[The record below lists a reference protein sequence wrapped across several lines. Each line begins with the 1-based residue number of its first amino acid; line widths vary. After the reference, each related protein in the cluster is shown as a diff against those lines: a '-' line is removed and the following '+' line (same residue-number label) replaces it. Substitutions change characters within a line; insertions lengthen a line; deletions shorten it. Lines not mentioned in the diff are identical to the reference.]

1 MANGATRLTWTPGSA
16 PTSSTT
22 WTVSFW
28 IKRGLL
34 EDEQWVICA
43 EQGDTGNNF
52 TALYFAA
59 NDTLIW
65 REEVSGGDVAALK
78 TNRVFRDPAAWYHIV
93 LKWDTTNG
101 SAGDRMKMF
110 INGVEEGSTG
120 GYSTDTQ
127 PSSSIASEWGQQEYQ
142 GIGQQMLSGSV
153 AHGFAGSLAHFHY
166 ADGTAYDASTFGE
179 TDSTSGLWVPNT
191 SPTVAYGTNGFFLKF
206 QDASNF
212 GDDSSGNGND
222 LTSEGTGVTKTQDT
236 PNNNFCTLNP
246 LNSNHSGALTN
257 GNTTGTT
264 AADAVWRS
272 TFSTMG
278 AASGKWYWEG
288 KCVAEGSWTGIGVA
302 SIENMTA
309 ASGNSNFAHLSGGFA
324 YQDDGVAN
332 NQSSESS
339 YGDTYTTGD
348 IIGVAFDATNGNMW
362 FSKNGTWQNS
372 ATISEIAA
380 GTTTNAAFTGMASTT
395 YLPTVKFYNGTT
407 WSMNYGN
414 GYFGTT
420 IVSSS
425 ESDDAGIGSFEY
437 DVPGGYYALCTNNLG
452 DQS

>member
-1 MANGATRLTWTPGSA
+1 MATTYLTRTPGSEGNRK
-16 PTSSTT
+16 T
-22 WTVSFW
+22 WTLSGWYKRSKMGESAFFMSVGQWSVSQLCQALF
-28 IKRGLL
+28 
-34 EDEQWVICA
+34 E
-43 EQGDTGNNF
+43 GDDKLNVGGF
-52 TALYFAA
+52 T
-59 NDTLIW
+59 
-65 REEVSGGDVAALK
+65 SGGGTDFHLESD
-78 TNRVFRDPAAWYHIV
+78 RRFRDPAAWYHVVIAV
-93 LKWDTTNG
+93 DTTQAT
-101 SAGDRMKMF
+101 AGDRVKMYVNGEQLTTF
-110 INGVEEGSTG
+110 TTETYPSLNYDCAFNDTEATSVGRRNGTANCYNGV
-120 GYSTDTQ
+120 
-127 PSSSIASEWGQQEYQ
+127 
-142 GIGQQMLSGSV
+142 M
-153 AHGFAGSLAHFHY
+153 AHVHFI
-166 ADGTAYDASTFGE
+166 DGTAYAPSDFGE
-179 TDSTSGLWVPNT
+179 TDSTSGIWIAKT
-191 SPTVAYGTNGFFLKF
+191 SPSVTYGTNGFFLKF
-206 QDASNF
+206 AS
-212 GDDSSGNGND
+212 GSPYEDSSGNNND
-222 LTSEGTGVTKTQDT
+222 FTLGAGTLTQTKDT
-236 PNNNFCTLNP
+236 PDNNFCTLNP
-246 LNSNHSGALTN
+246 LNKNHSGALTN

-288 KCVAEGSWTGIGVA
+288 KCVSEGAYTGIGVA
-302 SIENMTA
+302 SIKNMTA

-348 IIGVAFDATNGNMW
+348 IIGVACDATNGNMW

-372 ATISEIAA
+372 ATIAEIAA

-420 IVSSS
+420 SHG
-425 ESDDAGIGSFEY
+425 ETNADDAGIGLFKY
-437 DVPGGYYALCTNNLG
+437 DVPGGYYSLCTTNLG